1 MTPTLQHGRPPR
13 HSGFTL
19 IELLVTVAVMA
30 VLLSIAV
37 PSFTGT
43 IVSTRLTSYAN
54 AYVSSIQLARS
65 EAIKRNG
72 MVKVC
77 RSTDGAT
84 CASSGG
90 WQQGWIVVGETNTPS
105 GVVTS
110 VLQRQEAFASGYQ
123 LTGTSYTVMFDALG
137 AGASSAN
144 LILCRAQP
152 SPGNQERTIN
162 INTLGRTA
170 VATTRL
176 GVCA

>member
-1 MTPTLQHGRPPR
+1 MNARLRHKRWANR

-54 AYVSSIQLARS
+54 AFVSSIQLARS

-72 MVKVC
+72 AVTMC
-77 RSTDGAT
+77 RSANGAT
-84 CASSGG
+84 CATSGG
-90 WQQGWIVVGETNTPS
+90 WQQGWVILS
-105 GVVTS
+105 GST

-137 AGASSAN
+137 GGASSAN

-152 SPGNQERTIN
+152 SPGGQERTIN